1 MSRRIALFVTLALA
15 IGSGHAWAQ
24 KVKTD
29 FDPAVN
35 FGTVKT
41 YYWAKTDPVPN
52 DLMNQRLMSAVDH
65 WLTAKGWTKVAA
77 DQADLAVVPVLT
89 TQQGQTLN
97 TFYDSYGGGWGYR
110 GWGAT
115 GGSSTTTVSTYT
127 QGTLVIDLFERNSK
141 KLMWRG
147 TATDTISD
155 DPKKN
160 AEKIQKATEKMFKK
174 NFPPGVTDAS

>member
-1 MSRRIALFVTLALA
+1 
-15 IGSGHAWAQ
+15 
-24 KVKTD
+24 
-29 FDPAVN
+29 
-35 FGTVKT
+35 
-41 YYWAKTDPVPN
+41 
-52 DLMNQRLMSAVDH
+52 MNQRLISAVDH
-65 WLTAKGWTKVAA
+65 WLTAKGWTKADAA
-77 DQADLAVVPVLT
+77 QADVAVMPLLS

-97 TFYDSYGGGWGYR
+97 TFYDGFGGGWRYR
-110 GWGAT
+110 GWGTTTA
-115 GGSSTTTVSTYT
+115 TTTVNTYT
-127 QGTLVIDLFERNSK
+127 QGTLVIDLFENSSK